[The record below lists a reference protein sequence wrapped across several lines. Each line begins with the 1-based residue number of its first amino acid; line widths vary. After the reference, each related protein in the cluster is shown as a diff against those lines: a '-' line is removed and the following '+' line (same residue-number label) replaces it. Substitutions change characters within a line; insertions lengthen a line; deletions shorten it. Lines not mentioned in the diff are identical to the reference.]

1 MLMRKT
7 DIQDYRIVEQPI
19 CGSKEAILKVFNKI
33 YMTQNLTLTFCS
45 FKMWFSKGQSVNCF
59 VQCVNIIIRIRI
71 PYFCQL
77 SFKTLWESILP
88 LMYVANLLISDIAVQ
103 ISPKQEF
110 LQPCIFPHFLKWSN
124 KNSGFL
130 LWCLFLKAGGG
141 GVVLNIDW
149 SPLKKNV
156 GIFLAI
162 DYKYV

>member
-1 MLMRKT
+1 MR
-7 DIQDYRIVEQPI
+7 
-19 CGSKEAILKVFNKI
+19 
-33 YMTQNLTLTFCS
+33 
-45 FKMWFSKGQSVNCF
+45 
-59 VQCVNIIIRIRI
+59 VNITINVYGKFINIW
-71 PYFCQL
+71 Y
-77 SFKTLWESILP
+77 
-88 LMYVANLLISDIAVQ
+88 AVH

-130 LWCLFLKAGGG
+130 LWCLLLKAGGG